1 MAPPVPEVDP
11 ENEEFVLFIRAKSGA
26 SGPTAGSWLPLSVMK
41 GGSSANVLV
50 RTMQSEWGRRLYSRT
65 LVSNIA
71 QGLYKE
77 RDSVVRSVRKGMPG
91 LENVA
96 AKDFEFAFKIRDKS
110 NPKDWAKPDRL
121 TVLPAEDELADNPLD
136 RFRRFFSPESFASMF
151 GA

>member
-1 MAPPVPEVDP
+1 MGPPVPEVDP
-11 ENEEFVLFIRAKSGA
+11 ENEEFVLFIRAKTGAGA
-26 SGPTAGSWLPLSVMK
+26 SNGAWLPLSVMK

-50 RTMQSEWGRRLYSRT
+50 RTMRSEWGRRLYART

-91 LENVA
+91 LENVP

-110 NPKDWAKPDRL
+110 VPKDWAKPDRL
-121 TVLPAEDELADNPLD
+121 TVFPPEEALADSPID
-136 RFRRFFSPESFASMF
+136 RFRRFFSPESFGTMF